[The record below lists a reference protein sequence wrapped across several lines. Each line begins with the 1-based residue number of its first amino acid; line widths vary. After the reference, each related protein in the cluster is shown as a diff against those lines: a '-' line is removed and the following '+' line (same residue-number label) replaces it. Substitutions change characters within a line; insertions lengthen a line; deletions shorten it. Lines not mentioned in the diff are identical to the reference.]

1 MGRHDTNIIYSF
13 LNPRKKERKMSEQTE
28 PAVGAS
34 VPSQQ
39 GHSLNLV
46 GEKERN
52 GAGEEGGAHDEVVS
66 VN

>member
-1 MGRHDTNIIYSF
+1 
-13 LNPRKKERKMSEQTE
+13 MSEQTE

-52 GAGEEGGAHDEVVS
+52 GAGEEGGAHNEVVS